1 MIDILLFPIKLVL
14 GLVLFATSKSF
25 RDLVRGKLRGGAN
38 DTVSSG
44 EEIVM
49 VLTKVEPTGDES

>member
-14 GLVLFATSKSF
+14 GLVLFCTSKSF
-25 RDLVRGKLRGGAN
+25 RDLVRGKMRRGAN

-44 EEIVM
+44 EEVIM
-49 VLTKVEPTGDES
+49 VLKRVEPTGDEL

>member
-1 MIDILLFPIKLVL
+1 MTDILLFPIKLVL

-25 RDLVRGKLRGGAN
+25 RDLVRSKLRRGAD

-49 VLTKVEPTGDES
+49 VLTRVEPTGDES

>member
-1 MIDILLFPIKLVL
+1 MTDILLFPIKLVL

-25 RDLVRGKLRGGAN
+25 RDLVRGKLRRGTD

-49 VLTKVEPTGDES
+49 VLKQVESTGDES

>member
-25 RDLVRGKLRGGAN
+25 RDLVRGKLRSGS
-38 DTVSSG
+38 DETVSSG
-44 EEIVM
+44 EEVVM
-49 VLTKVEPTGDES
+49 VLTRVENTGDES

>member
-1 MIDILLFPIKLVL
+1 MIDILLFPIRLVL
-14 GLVLFATSKSF
+14 GLVLFAASKSF
-25 RDLVRGKLRGGAN
+25 RDLVRGKLRSGTD

-49 VLTKVEPTGDES
+49 VLKKVELTGDES

>member
-1 MIDILLFPIKLVL
+1 MINALLFPVRLVL

-25 RDLVRGKLRGGAN
+25 RDLVRGKLRSGAN

-44 EEIVM
+44 EEVIM
-49 VLTKVEPTGDES
+49 VLTRVENTGDES

>member
-1 MIDILLFPIKLVL
+1 MIDILLFPIRLVL
-14 GLVLFATSKSF
+14 GLVLFVTSKSF
-25 RDLVRGKLRGGAN
+25 RDLVRGKLRSGAD

-49 VLTKVEPTGDES
+49 VLKRVELTGDES

>member
-14 GLVLFATSKSF
+14 GLVLFGTSKSF
-25 RDLVRGKLRGGAN
+25 RDLVRGKMRRGTD

-44 EEIVM
+44 EEIIM
-49 VLTKVEPTGDES
+49 VLKRVEPTGDES